1 MSLSLLIALG
11 FLGLYLV
18 LRGQARASAAR
29 SADPDAATLA
39 ELARAGSDLRRTH
52 EMEFFLYLPDREAAD
67 AVARQLRTEGF
78 QVELRPGES
87 DGDWLCLASRD
98 MTPELDELRRLRA
111 YLSAVAE
118 SREGVYDGW
127 GATVVSEE
135 SE

>member
-1 MSLSLLIALG
+1 
-11 FLGLYLV
+11 
-18 LRGQARASAAR
+18 
-29 SADPDAATLA
+29 
-39 ELARAGSDLRRTH
+39 
-52 EMEFFLYLPDREAAD
+52 MEFFLYLPDHVAAE
-67 AVARQLRTEGF
+67 AVARQLGAEGF
-78 QVELRPGES
+78 RVEVRAAES
-87 DGDWLCLASRD
+87 EGDWLCLASRE